1 MSEIYKIQCR
11 ICGREFE
18 SSHKHAQL
26 CSEECRKENKK
37 ILARKQTAQ
46 KTAERRERNSSMME
60 QKTCVVCGRK
70 FLANNW
76 IQKTCSKECT
86 LKHRRT
92 SQAINKQKKK
102 EDVVKVI
109 TRRNRKQIPLVQDS
123 LKAEEA
129 GTSYGKYALKPYLE
143 KQSEEMAK
151 RRRELDAEWERKRNE
166 KKNG

>member
-1 MSEIYKIQCR
+1 MSELYKIKCR
-11 ICGREFE
+11 ICGMEFE
-18 SSHKHAQL
+18 SSHRQARL

-37 ILARKQTAQ
+37 IVARKQTAK
-46 KTAERRERNSSMME
+46 KTAERREKNSALME
-60 QKTCVVCGRK
+60 QKTCVVCGKK

-76 IQKTCSKECT
+76 IQKVCSKECT
-86 LKHRRT
+86 LEHRRKT
-92 SQAINKQKKK
+92 QAINKQKKK

-129 GTSYGKYALKPYLE
+129 GTTYGKYALIPYLA